1 MNPDRVRKSFVSQLR
16 AITQDLRELDCEN
29 VPASLEL
36 RDMLAKRLE
45 KVTIE
50 MDFFMVHLLSEQ
62 AE

>member
-1 MNPDRVRKSFVSQLR
+1 MNPDRVRKSFVSQLHVI
-16 AITQDLRELDCEN
+16 AQDLRELDCEN
-29 VPASLEL
+29 VPTSLQL